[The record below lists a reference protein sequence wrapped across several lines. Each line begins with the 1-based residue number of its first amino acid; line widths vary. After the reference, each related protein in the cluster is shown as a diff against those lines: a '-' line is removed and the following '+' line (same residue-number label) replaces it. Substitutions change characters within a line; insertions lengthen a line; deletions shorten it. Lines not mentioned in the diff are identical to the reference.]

1 MCDEKKLNNIY
12 NRVLKVEK
20 RLTEMESKQAEWERQ
35 VNDFLN
41 SEKYKSI
48 KEQIKK
54 LQSWKILEKEEE
66 D

>member
-1 MCDEKKLNNIY
+1 MCDEKKLNKIY

-20 RLTEMESKQAEWERQ
+20 RLTEMEEKQAEWERQ

-54 LQSWKILEKEEE
+54 LHQGRTL
-66 D
+66 

>member
-54 LQSWKILEKEEE
+54 LQS
-66 D
+66 